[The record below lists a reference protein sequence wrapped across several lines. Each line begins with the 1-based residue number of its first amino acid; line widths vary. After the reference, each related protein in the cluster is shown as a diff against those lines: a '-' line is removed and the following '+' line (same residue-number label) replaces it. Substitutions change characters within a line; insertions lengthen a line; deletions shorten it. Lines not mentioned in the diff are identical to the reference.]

1 MTHDFCNCHIWIIEI
16 SCTLNGGSQYKANI
30 KIVCIFNIEMF
41 SIWKTF
47 DLIRSTSY
55 MISGPVRQWLTLAFD
70 LGQTMPVQVCIVTS
84 GPHQKS
90 ITASNVIDT
99 DARQQ
104 HYSKPHPLFVLLT
117 SPTLFFSLN
126 SIKWQ
131 WG

>member
-1 MTHDFCNCHIWIIEI
+1 MTSVVSIYGLLKFHAHE
-16 SCTLNGGSQYKANI
+16 ANI

-84 GPHQKS
+84 GPHQMS

-104 HYSKPHPLFVLLT
+104 HYSKPHPFFCPFDIPPPNFFPWTLL
-117 SPTLFFSLN
+117 N
-126 SIKWQ
+126 DNEVKSISNT
-131 WG
+131 